1 MTDNEILETGALCEA
16 LLSSM
21 HFKTIVAQYEMT
33 IAADFL
39 ATKQEDK
46 QKREDLYASLWGARG
61 LLEYMTLNAR
71 TAAAIK
77 DKDNQPPTDT
87 IETDYYS
94 SDDFDVFEEEN
105 DY

>member
-1 MTDNEILETGALCEA
+1 METGALCEA

-21 HFKTIVAQYEMT
+21 HFKSIVAQYEQT

-46 QKREDLYASLWGARG
+46 AKREELYASLWGARG
-61 LLEYMTLNAR
+61 LLEYMLLNKNA
-71 TAAAIK
+71 AAAIK
-77 DKDNQPPTDT
+77 DKDNQPPTDDT
-87 IETDYYS
+87 TNWDRAATELFDA
-94 SDDFDVFEEEN
+94 DDWRVEDEN